1 MKKLRFELTKLI
13 KKRVK
18 DSIIAKIALVL
29 AVFIVFCTTYLLI
42 LPALTVSTGS
52 SSSVIQSTENSSS
65 VADESR
71 QDESSSEASQEANN
85 QTESSE
91 SAANTTDEAA
101 DMVAAGTLS
110 AETSEVTVTVTY
122 EDNTFSE
129 PVTLKV
135 NSVSDTSA
143 INDKLTSELSKT
155 KQSLSQAYSYD
166 ISFVTASG
174 EEVEPSKD
182 VNVSLAFK
190 NAVGSSDLQSGWKLY
205 HFVDNDINN
214 VEDLTNKSDTTIN
227 QDSSD
232 SATGVEFK
240 SDSFSTYTVAG
251 VTYADFSDYLTDY
264 SYDESSVQEDL
275 STEELTISLK
285 LSFKINQTNL
295 ASEKNYY
302 LVLPDD
308 TSIGDDI
315 TIGTEY
321 TGRDSSNIDA
331 FKYKFI
337 KDDST
342 GKYYVLVT
350 FLDSYVSGMGS
361 GVESTGYI
369 NYEAIFGLTRKNDD
383 GGYTVVYSDDVKV
396 EVPAEDIT
404 KNYDLTTS
412 KTGTVSYDEDTPY
425 ITYTITVDSKYGTPG
440 NIDLTDTL
448 TASGISIDSVDNV
461 SITKSTYAGS
471 TSNIT
476 RTETVS
482 KSPTFDTANGT
493 WSLTLD
499 QLTSGGTDSAGNVI
513 GHFYTITYRYK
524 IADLTAGED
533 VKVSNT
539 VNAVSKDGSDKRE
552 TSSSTSVDLKLNEVK
567 KSGKYDSSTGKI
579 TWTITVNPNGN
590 DIAGAILKD
599 SFLSEASDLTISPS
613 NGYRIYNT
621 SGGYWD
627 GNDTSDIAYIRF
639 TGKKNTKSYT
649 ITYTTNVTDTGWSSS
664 HVKNTVILDD
674 DGNFDTTDDQTKDSS
689 NPSIPGS
696 GDLTK
701 NFVSESDTGDSDVKT
716 ISWQTN
722 ITMPDSGVIEKGTTF
737 RDILTD
743 PYNQNSEIHW
753 YSKSQ
758 LQDLYTQLIGVFGEG
773 NFTLKARQKSSG
785 AYTNYVDLD
794 NSVNYTEFMITL
806 TSDFKSTRDVSF
818 QYTSTAKLSGGATL
832 DFRNKITSGD
842 HSSQVDYH
850 YTDNPNVIKMDG
862 NENPATSTITSKDG
876 IIVWKVKVN
885 LSDDATSMTVTDTLP
900 SGVSLSGLTYGQHW
914 GQIYAGISGSSI
926 TGGENDWGTYNINLT
941 GSISDDNVV
950 TLNFSTI
957 DGQTLKNNIGGNNDF
972 WLTFTTFYDNF
983 PEEGTIITDTLTNM
997 VSVIV
1002 DGDQDYGSD
1011 SQTQNLTIGKEK
1023 TETTPMTKTGTWDNI
1038 NRALHYSLSINPNAD
1053 DLIDGTDELT
1063 LTDVLTFYGT
1073 DISVALNQSS
1083 VKLYYADSG
1092 EEVPTSEWSWKVSS
1106 TDNGWGTHTS
1116 TLTVKFKDATAYTFA
1131 YDYTVS
1137 KENSTISN
1145 TYWPTNTAT
1154 LSGIS
1159 SGTTK
1164 TTTEVAWSKIGTDAG
1179 IDTEKAYTINK
1190 VDSSNYGKGLS
1201 GAIFTVYKY
1210 DGDCNDCNDEV
1221 VATYTTDENGH
1232 ITISKSN
1239 FNSTTTSN
1247 TIIRIVIP
1255 FLGVVSI
1262 SQPNSTSGFENGTF
1276 YYFKETSAP
1285 PGYDLPENPKKYY
1298 FYYDS
1303 SGWLQPTGVL
1313 QDAVNLAKDNGFVY
1327 IENEK
1332 TKAVNLTV
1340 NKKWFTADGDET
1352 EHSDGSIIYDVIQVA
1367 TNECGDSTETIY
1379 KSNETLTHDDN
1390 WTRTYSELPVS
1401 GKDNC
1406 GNKVN
1411 YTYYVK
1417 EHAVSGY
1424 DTSYSNSNGDSSTN
1438 AVDMAIASDSAEIT
1452 IENTAQ
1458 KQYAL
1463 PETGGN
1469 GTQWYYITGAIVSL
1483 LTLSLLIFKIYKRY
1497 QMGEH
1502 L

>member
-1 MKKLRFELTKLI
+1 M
-13 KKRVK
+13 
-18 DSIIAKIALVL
+18 
-29 AVFIVFCTTYLLI
+29 
-42 LPALTVSTGS
+42 
-52 SSSVIQSTENSSS
+52 
-65 VADESR
+65 
-71 QDESSSEASQEANN
+71 
-85 QTESSE
+85 
-91 SAANTTDEAA
+91 
-101 DMVAAGTLS
+101 
-110 AETSEVTVTVTY
+110 
-122 EDNTFSE
+122 
-129 PVTLKV
+129 
-135 NSVSDTSA
+135 
-143 INDKLTSELSKT
+143 
-155 KQSLSQAYSYD
+155 
-166 ISFVTASG
+166 
-174 EEVEPSKD
+174 
-182 VNVSLAFK
+182 
-190 NAVGSSDLQSGWKLY
+190 
-205 HFVDNDINN
+205 
-214 VEDLTNKSDTTIN
+214 
-227 QDSSD
+227 
-232 SATGVEFK
+232 
-240 SDSFSTYTVAG
+240 
-251 VTYADFSDYLTDY
+251 
-264 SYDESSVQEDL
+264 
-275 STEELTISLK
+275 
-285 LSFKINQTNL
+285 
-295 ASEKNYY
+295 
-302 LVLPDD
+302 
-308 TSIGDDI
+308 
-315 TIGTEY
+315 
-321 TGRDSSNIDA
+321 
-331 FKYKFI
+331 
-337 KDDST
+337 
-342 GKYYVLVT
+342 
-350 FLDSYVSGMGS
+350 
-361 GVESTGYI
+361 
-369 NYEAIFGLTRKNDD
+369 
-383 GGYTVVYSDDVKV
+383 
-396 EVPAEDIT
+396 
-404 KNYDLTTS
+404 
-412 KTGTVSYDEDTPY
+412 
-425 ITYTITVDSKYGTPG
+425 
-440 NIDLTDTL
+440 
-448 TASGISIDSVDNV
+448 
-461 SITKSTYAGS
+461 
-471 TSNIT
+471 
-476 RTETVS
+476 
-482 KSPTFDTANGT
+482 
-493 WSLTLD
+493 D
-499 QLTSGGTDSAGNVI
+499 QVTSGGTDSAGNAI

-539 VNAVSKDGSDKRE
+539 VNAVSKDESDKRE

-590 DIAGAILKD
+590 NIAGAILKD
-599 SFLSEASDLTISPS
+599 SFLSEASDLKISPE
-613 NGYRIYNT
+613 NKGYRIYYG
-621 SGGYWD
+621 SD
-627 GNDTSDIAYIRF
+627 GKIDYIRF
-639 TGKKNTKSYT
+639 NGKKNTKSYT
-649 ITYTTNVTDTGWSSS
+649 ITYTTDAKNSSWD
-664 HVKNTVILDD
+664 KKDITNTVTLDD
-674 DGNFDTTDDQTKDSS
+674 DGNTDTKDDQTSDSETKS
-689 NPSIPGS
+689 VPGD
-696 GDLTK
+696 GDLEKSFLGEEDT
-701 NFVSESDTGDSDVKT
+701 SDTDVKT
-716 ISWQTN
+716 LSWLTK
-722 ITMPDSGVIEKGTTF
+722 IKMPSSGILKKGTNF
-737 RDILTD
+737 RDFLTD
-743 PYNQNSEIHW
+743 PYNQNSDVHW
-753 YSKSQ
+753 YTKTQ
-758 LQDLYTQLIGVFGEG
+758 LQDLYRNLVKIFGEG
-773 NFTLKARQKSSG
+773 KFTLEARQKNWG
-785 AYTNYVDLD
+785 GYVNYEDLD
-794 NSVNYTEFMITL
+794 ANTQYTEYQIIL
-806 TSDFKSTRDVSF
+806 TADFKSDKDVTI
-818 QYTSTAKLSGGATL
+818 QYQSTAKLNGGANL
-832 DFRNKITSGD
+832 DFWNKVTSEN
-842 HSSQVDYH
+842 HSSQAKAH
-850 YTDNPNVIKMDG
+850 HSDNPNVIKMDG

-900 SGVSLSGLTYGQHW
+900 DGVSLTGLVFGRHYSQTT
-914 GQIYAGISGSSI
+914 ATISGNSI
-926 TGGENDWGTYNINLT
+926 SAETGEYEWGATNMKVE

-950 TLNFSTI
+950 TLTFTTT
-957 DGQTLKNNIGGNNDF
+957 DGNTLKNNINKDNDENNQSNDF
-972 WLTFTTFYDNF
+972 WLTFTTTYNDL
-983 PEEGTIITDTLTNM
+983 PEEGTVVTDTLTNT

-1011 SQTQNLTIGKEK
+1011 SQTQNVTIGKEK
-1023 TETTPMTKTGTWDNI
+1023 TQTTPMTKTGTWDNDS
-1038 NRALHYSLSINPNAD
+1038 RALHYDLSINPSAE
-1053 DLIDGTDELT
+1053 DLVDGTDELT

-1255 FLGVVSI
+1255 FLGVVSV

-1340 NKKWFTADGDET
+1340 NKKWFTANGDET

-1379 KSNETLTHDDN
+1379 KSGETLTHDDN

-1417 EHAVSGY
+1417 EPAVSGY
-1424 DTSYSNSNGDSSTN
+1424 DTSYTNSNGDSSTT
-1438 AVDMAIASDSAEIT
+1438 AADMAIASDSATIT

-1458 KQYAL
+1458 KQYDL

-1469 GTQWYYITGAIVSL
+1469 GTQWHYIAGAVLSL
-1483 LTLSLLIFKIYKRY
+1483 LAIGLLIFKVYKRY
-1497 QMGEH
+1497 QIGGH